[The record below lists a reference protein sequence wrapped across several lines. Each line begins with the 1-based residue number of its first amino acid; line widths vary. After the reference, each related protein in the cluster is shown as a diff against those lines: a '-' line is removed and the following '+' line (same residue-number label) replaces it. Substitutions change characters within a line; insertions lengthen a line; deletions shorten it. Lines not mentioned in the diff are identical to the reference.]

1 MRRLVL
7 FWISL
12 AFITGIAGAAW
23 LDLPGGV
30 YRWLVPVSL
39 LLALVD
45 SVLRRRSS
53 RYADLRARFAV
64 NGFLLLVSLLLG
76 AARYSLATQA
86 ASAMDLAYYNDR
98 GVVSVEGVVCQ
109 DPQHKEKS
117 TTLIVCARA
126 IQGNGIDRVVE
137 GKVIVQTQPSGW
149 QYGDLVRIH
158 GSISQP
164 EDLAA
169 FSYRDYLAQRQIY
182 SMITFPYIQLIE
194 REQGNRLL
202 AGIYNLRKKA
212 YELIN
217 VYFPQPSAGL
227 LSGILLGIEN
237 DIPATLELAF
247 QKTGTSHIVAISGY
261 NMALLAGLTLKLL
274 RKRFSLW
281 WALLLAIITITLY
294 TILVGAAPGVI
305 RAALMSSLAMTA
317 QLIGRKQAGPFTL
330 VVTVAILCAFNPL
343 YLWDAGFQLS
353 VAATFGLV
361 LYADRMADWFARVAG
376 QHLPSVL
383 VEKIKAPVG
392 EYFLFTLAAQV
403 TTLPVILYHF
413 ERFSL
418 SAFLAN
424 PLILPVQ
431 PLIMILGGLSVFS
444 GLLWQPVGQLLAYL
458 TWVPLTYTIRMVSLL
473 AENGGGALIG
483 GPINLLFV
491 ICFYIVLLLFTVRL
505 IHLPQWTALKKAFA
519 VLLVLMALTVLLWQA
534 VLTKPDGFLRVII
547 FGEPA
552 NSVQLI
558 ITPSGQRILLGSSQ
572 DVNQLSDSLAQVL
585 PLLDRHLDLVVV
597 NYEESA
603 ELQGLPLLLQ
613 RFPAR
618 QVAWLA
624 DQPGGKT
631 AQKVANQLQQQQ
643 IQMMEPGAG
652 AVYLLEDEVRL
663 TGASV
668 VGNAGTLL
676 LEYRN
681 LRIVFGGDPDPDWPL
696 TGAIILGGEGILPS
710 AEQAYWLIPTK
721 EAPDRILLRSDG
733 YQLWYNESSQVLN

>member
-12 AFITGIAGAAW
+12 AFITGIVGAAW
-23 LDLPGGV
+23 LGFPGGL

-39 LLALVD
+39 LLIVVD
-45 SVLRRRSS
+45 CILRMCSA
-53 RYADLRARFAV
+53 RYAALQKRMPLNAI
-64 NGFLLLVSLLLG
+64 LLLAGLLLG
-76 AARYSLATQA
+76 AARYSFATKA
-86 ASAMDLAYYNDR
+86 VSAMDLAFYNDR
-98 GVVSVEGVVCQ
+98 GVVSVEGVICH
-109 DPQHKEKS
+109 DPQLKEKS
-117 TTLIVCARA
+117 TTLIVCASA

-137 GKVIVQTQPSGW
+137 GKVIVHTQPSEW
-149 QYGDLVRIH
+149 QYGDQVRIN
-158 GSISQP
+158 GSLSQP
-164 EDLAA
+164 DEQPA
-169 FSYRDYLAQRQIY
+169 FSYRDYLAQRRIY
-182 SMITFPYIQLIE
+182 STINFPYIQLME
-194 REQGNRLL
+194 RDQGNRLL
-202 AGIYNLRKKA
+202 AGVYNLRKKSYA
-212 YELIN
+212 LIN
-217 VYFPQPSAGL
+217 LYLPQPSAGL

-237 DIPATLELAF
+237 DIPSSLELAF
-247 QKTGTSHIVAISGY
+247 QKTGTAHIVAISGY
-261 NMALLAGLTLKLL
+261 NMALLAGLTLQLL

-330 VVTVAILCAFNPL
+330 VVTIAVLCTFNPL

-361 LYADRMADWFARVAG
+361 LYADRMADWFARIAG

-431 PLIMILGGLSVFS
+431 PLIMVLGGLSVFS

-458 TWVPLTYTIRMVSLL
+458 AWVPLTYTIRMVSLL
-473 AENGGGALIG
+473 AENGGGLIG
-483 GPINLLFV
+483 GRINLLFV
-491 ICFYIVLLLFTVRL
+491 ISFYFILLLFTVRL
-505 IHLPQWTALKKAFA
+505 IHFPQWTALKKAFA
-519 VLLVLMALTVLLWQA
+519 FLLVLMAVAVLLWQT
-534 VLTKPDGFLRVII
+534 VLTRSDGFLRVII

-552 NSVQLI
+552 NGVQLI

-597 NYEESA
+597 NCDESA

-613 RFPAR
+613 RFPPR
-618 QVAWLA
+618 QVAWLVNPS
-624 DQPGGKT
+624 DGKT
-631 AQKVANQLQQQQ
+631 AQKIANQLQQQQ
-643 IQMMEPGAG
+643 IQMVQPGAG
-652 AVYLLEDEVRL
+652 AVYLLDEVRL
-663 TGASV
+663 TEASV
-668 VGNAGTLL
+668 AGDPSTLL

-681 LRIVFGGDPDPDWPL
+681 LRIVFGSSPDPDWPL
-696 TGAIILGGEGILPS
+696 EGAIVLDSDAKLPS
-710 AEQAYWLIPTK
+710 VNRGYWLTRTQEK
-721 EAPDRILLRSDG
+721 PDRIFLRSDG
-733 YQLWYNESSQVLN
+733 YQLWYNESSRVLK